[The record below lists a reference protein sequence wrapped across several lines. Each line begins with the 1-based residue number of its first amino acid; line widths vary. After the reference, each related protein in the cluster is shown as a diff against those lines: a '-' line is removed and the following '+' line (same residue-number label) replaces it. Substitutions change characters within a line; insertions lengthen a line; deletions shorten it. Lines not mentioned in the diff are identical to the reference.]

1 LAQNTKQKKE
11 KKDKDRCVYTKK
23 ERKKKEVG
31 NVTSRASLASRS
43 GAEATGQP
51 TNENVRDFSIF
62 AGAELRSGRLS
73 F

>member
-1 LAQNTKQKKE
+1 LAQNTKQKRE
-11 KKDKDRCVYTKK
+11 KRIKIDVYIQRKK
-23 ERKKKEVG
+23 ERKKEVG